1 MQSISDLRRTSYW
14 FFKKKYLYVCACTLS
29 HPDSVFCFVV
39 LIFAPEREE
48 AVLVGEKRRK
58 FWKREKHINLAV

>member
-1 MQSISDLRRTSYW
+1 M
-14 FFKKKYLYVCACTLS
+14 CACTLS